1 MIYNSSDHEKIWS
14 ICYVDL
20 PLVSECHVKLGFQL
34 IIMFTSLQVRISA
47 LNTLYQFPLSD
58 ELTSKNS
65 EGIRKGLLSA
75 LADDDEQ
82 LAVRQSSWI
91 SFSETQG
98 QIVKVRES
106 LNGGQENLAKR
117 SWECRGEFFAKFFI
131 THSNFP

>member
-1 MIYNSSDHEKIWS
+1 M
-14 ICYVDL
+14 
-20 PLVSECHVKLGFQL
+20 SECHVKL
-34 IIMFTSLQVRISA
+34 MFTSLQVRISA

-106 LNGGQENLAKR
+106 LNGRQENLAKR
-117 SWECRGEFFAKFFI
+117 S
-131 THSNFP
+131 